1 MPANEEVEIDFD
13 AAKPIKLAAEV
24 SPEKT
29 VAFFRGEEQTPL
41 HPKEI
46 TEAMA
51 ARLFE
56 NLEEEKHLK
65 HLIEMDKKDI
75 KDLAKDQTNII
86 VGKYVLL
93 LTHKKG
99 QRKVNWAKLSKDLIG
114 KISDEDLDKYTE
126 EGEPSVSLSVKKLD

>member
-1 MPANEEVEIDFD
+1 MSDSTEIDFEG
-13 AAKPIKLAAEV
+13 AKPVKLASEV

-29 VAFFRGEEQTPL
+29 VAFFKGEEQTPL

-46 TEAMA
+46 TEELA

-56 NLEEEKHLK
+56 NLEEKKHLD
-65 HLIEMDKKDI
+65 HLIEMDKADI
-75 KDLAKDQTNII
+75 KNLAKDQTNII

-99 QRKVNWAKLSKDLIG
+99 QRKVNWAKLAKDLIG

>member
-1 MPANEEVEIDFD
+1 MSDSTEIDFEG
-13 AAKPIKLAAEV
+13 AKPIKLAAEV

-56 NLEEEKHLK
+56 NLEEKKHLD
-65 HLIEMDKKDI
+65 HLIEMDKADI

-126 EGEPSVSLSVKKLD
+126 EGESSVSLSVKKLD